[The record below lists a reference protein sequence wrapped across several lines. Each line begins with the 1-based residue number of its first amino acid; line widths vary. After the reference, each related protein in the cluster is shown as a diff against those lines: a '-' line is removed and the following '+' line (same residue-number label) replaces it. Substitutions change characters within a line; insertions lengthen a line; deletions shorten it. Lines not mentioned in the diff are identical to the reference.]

1 MKVAGI
7 FGGHLTLA
15 VWLVCCGVP
24 LYFVI
29 VLDVEAR
36 AMVESCIALSIGAG
50 PSSRYFPAEVALH
63 AFGFS
68 HFNLAHPKPPKKI
81 SRITRQ
87 HDKYSR
93 IKGSDIDRA
102 RLW

>member
-7 FGGHLTLA
+7 FGAHLTLA
-15 VWLVCCGVP
+15 VWLMCCGVS
-24 LYFVI
+24 LYLVI
-29 VLDVEAR
+29 DLDVEAR

-68 HFNLAHPKPPKKI
+68 HSNLTHLKPPKKI
-81 SRITRQ
+81 SKLTRTTWQ
-87 HDKYSR
+87 ALR
-93 IKGSDIDRA
+93 NQRV
-102 RLW
+102 